1 MIEEEKTKRVI
12 DLIKNKILKEDF
24 EFFINNANH
33 YSDNF
38 SAYGN
43 QMEREKWEGY
53 FKEHQKKNSL
63 NKLKIELIFKYLKEF
78 HPDSFRIISN
88 NIYAFDK
95 KFPNNYNFNN
105 EIQIFRTIELFLE

>member
-1 MIEEEKTKRVI
+1 MIEEEKTNRVI
-12 DLIKNKILKEDF
+12 DLIKNEISKEDF

-43 QMEREKWEGY
+43 QMEREKLEGY

-63 NKLKIELIFKYLKEF
+63 NNFKIGLIFKYLKEF
-78 HPDSFRIISN
+78 HPNSFRIIPN

-95 KFPNNYNFNN
+95 NFPNNYNFNN
-105 EIQIFRTIELFLE
+105 EIQIFRIIELFLE